1 MSRIRANQITNKGA
15 NGAPT
20 ATNGLVVTG
29 VCTATTFSGGFGSL
43 SVTGDATITG
53 NLGVGGTITYEDVAR
68 VDATGISTFREGFYV
83 GPLTGIGATHYK
95 DGSIRSSGIIT
106 ATSFAT
112 ENGNITLGDSGGA
125 TDDRILFGASSD
137 LSIYH
142 DGSNSFIDEAGT
154 GDLLL
159 TATAGSIQLKKNT
172 GDKMLQANVDGSV
185 ELYHANTKEL
195 ETKSGGVKLLGHS
208 ESIVTA
214 LTSASTVT
222 IDFSLSN
229 HFSCTMAHNITFANP
244 TTESVGQSGTIVLTQ
259 DGTGSRTASWGSQF
273 LWAGG
278 TAPTLTTTAA
288 GVDRIDYF
296 VAAADKIHCVASLAM
311 A

>member
-20 ATNGLVVTG
+20 ATNGWIVTG

-68 VDATGISTFREGFYV
+68 VDATGISTFREGLYV

-125 TDDRILFGASSD
+125 NDDRIVLGDGSD
-137 LSIYH
+137 LKIYH
-142 DGSNSFIDEAGT
+142 DGTNSYIDNVT
-154 GDLLL
+154 GAIRIRTNNTED
-159 TATAGSIQLKKNT
+159 SIYCY
-172 GDKMLQANVDGSV
+172 ANAQV
-185 ELYHANTKEL
+185 ELFYDNTKEL
-195 ETKSGGVKLLGHS
+195 STKDGGVKLWGHS

-244 TTESVGQSGTIVLTQ
+244 TTESIGQSGTIVLTQ

-278 TAPTLTTTAA
+278 TAPTLTTTAG

>member
-1 MSRIRANQITNKGA
+1 MSILNVNKFGPV
-15 NGAPT
+15 G
-20 ATNGLVVTG
+20 
-29 VCTATTFSGGFGSL
+29 SGN
-43 SVTGDATITG
+43 TITVAAGVASFTGKIDCAEFDSNPSFTGNVTIGG
-53 NLGVGGTITYEDVAR
+53 NLGVAGTITYEDVAR

-95 DGSIRSSGIIT
+95 DGSIRSTGIIT